1 MRNVCIIGLL
11 GAVLMGSTAGAADM
25 AQVSPVVKAPVPPA
39 DDWRF
44 QATIYGWA
52 TGLNGNVGV
61 RGLPPASVDVSAID
75 ALTSLDGALMG
86 SFFAQKDKWSFLFD
100 LIYADLSQGATF
112 GPLSATS
119 ASLGMT
125 QVIVQGVAAHEL
137 PLGLPDNVALSGTV
151 GFRYQHLSSDFSLSN
166 PFTPLGVD
174 VSGTKDWIDPTV
186 GLFLQYKINDKWFV
200 NALADVGG
208 FGVSSK
214 ITAQGFA
221 SLGYMWTPAVSTA
234 LGYRAIYTDYE
245 DGGFVYDVTQHGVFM
260 SLGYHF

>member
-1 MRNVCIIGLL
+1 MRIVGFIGLL
-11 GAVLMGSTAGAADM
+11 GTVLVGSAAGAADM
-25 AQVSPVVKAPVPPA
+25 AKAPPMVEAPVPPA

-75 ALTSLDGALMG
+75 ALKNLDGALMG

-112 GPLSATS
+112 GPLAATS
-119 ASLGMT
+119 ANLSMT
-125 QVIVQGVAAHEL
+125 QVIVQGVAAYQL
-137 PLGLPDNVALSGTV
+137 PLGLPDNVALSGTL

-174 VSGTKDWIDPTV
+174 VSGTKEWIDPTV
-186 GLFLQYKINDKWFV
+186 GLFLQYKIDEKWFV

-208 FGVSSK
+208 FGVSSN

-260 SLGYHF
+260 SLAYHF